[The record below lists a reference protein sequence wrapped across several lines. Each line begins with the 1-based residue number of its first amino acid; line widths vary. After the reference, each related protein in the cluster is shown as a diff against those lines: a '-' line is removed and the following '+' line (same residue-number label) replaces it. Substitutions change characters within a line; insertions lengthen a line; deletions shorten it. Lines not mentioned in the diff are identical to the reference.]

1 MKIEKNKIVFASV
14 IVVVVIFIVAYSTLV
29 LIGGEE
35 ELENLE
41 QIGVPELQ
49 EESESYSS
57 KKDALDDLKEERER
71 VVPSIYSDKLL
82 DSLGVYDPFLEEKE
96 KEWAVD
102 SLYRYGRIDYEE
114 GGYRDDEYEE
124 EAPEVV
130 EIPEVTQIPA
140 TDFREQHRSF
150 FRSFPVVTLEK
161 EEKLSAEKEQ
171 RFLAEVNGD
180 QQVRINDRLE
190 LILIEDIVLEEKEF
204 PKNSLV
210 YGFVS
215 LQPNRVLLKI
225 THINN
230 YPVKLKAYDLQDG
243 NEGIYIEN
251 SFRSEAQREVL
262 DDVVQD
268 LNIAGL
274 PQISGIKNIFRRN
287 NRNIKVNVFDQYQL
301 ILKPSL

>member
-14 IVVVVIFIVAYSTLV
+14 VVVVVIFIVAYSTLV

-41 QIGVPELQ
+41 QISVPELK
-49 EESESYSS
+49 EENEPYSS
-57 KKDALDDLKEERER
+57 KIDALDDLKEERER
-71 VVPSIYSDKLL
+71 VVPSIYSEELL

-102 SLYRYGRIDYEE
+102 SLFNYGRIDYEE
-114 GGYRDDEYEE
+114 GDYREEDYEE
-124 EAPEVV
+124 ENPEVV
-130 EIPEVTQIPA
+130 EIPETTQNPA
-140 TDFREQHRSF
+140 PDFQEQHMAF
-150 FRSFPVVTLEK
+150 FRTSPVEPP
-161 EEKLSAEKEQ
+161 AEVEIMSTDEEQ

-180 QQVRINDRLE
+180 QQVRVNDRLE
-190 LILIEDIVLEEKEF
+190 LILAEDMVLGERKF
-204 PKNSLV
+204 LKNTLV

-215 LQPNRVLLKI
+215 FQPNRVLLKV

-230 YPVKLKAYDLQDG
+230 YPIQLKAYDLQDG

-251 SFRSEAQREVL
+251 SFRSEAQREIL

-287 NRNIKVNVFDQYQL
+287 NKNIKVNILDQYKL
-301 ILKPSL
+301 ILKP